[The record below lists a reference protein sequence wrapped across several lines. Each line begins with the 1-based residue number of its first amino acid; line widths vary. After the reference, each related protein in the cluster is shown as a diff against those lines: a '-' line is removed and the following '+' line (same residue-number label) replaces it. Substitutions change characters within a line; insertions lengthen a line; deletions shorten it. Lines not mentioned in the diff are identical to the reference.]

1 MYLQGGQ
8 QYRAEVNNTVTQPR
22 VGIDASRSSGV
33 YGASMTVQ
41 PSSLLALPCIKI

>member
-41 PSSLLALPCIKI
+41 PNAFLMLACVKI